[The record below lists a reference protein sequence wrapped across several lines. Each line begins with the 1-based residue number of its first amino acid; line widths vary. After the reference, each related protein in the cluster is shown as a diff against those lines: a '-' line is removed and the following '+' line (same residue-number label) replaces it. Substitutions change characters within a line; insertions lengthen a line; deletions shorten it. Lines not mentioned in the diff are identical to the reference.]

1 LPSFLDDRF
10 LVLVDND
17 ATTMGALWDTLAH
30 GAAMTP
36 FQSGG
41 WLESWYDTVGRSG
54 GEPMLVTVRDRWTE
68 RLVVMLPL
76 FVHQSGPLRIVRF
89 ADAGVSDYNAPV
101 LGPDAPVDPA
111 GAKQLWKAIRR
122 AVGEAD
128 LVNLTKMPTEIE
140 GRPNPL
146 ALLPQCG
153 PCAVGTNVLAID
165 GSWDDYLAGLDRKV
179 RKEIGRCWRVFSKR
193 DAATFRRVESRKDA
207 AQIMAAMER
216 QQRLRHQ
223 DGGRYFLDDPA
234 IAAFYRALVEN
245 GIGSG
250 EIVLTALT
258 CGDEVVATLL
268 GLARPPAYVMIRIS
282 SAAGAWTD
290 CSPGRL
296 VIVQTM
302 RMLHLQHYTTFDF
315 SIGDYP
321 HKRRLG
327 AARQPLLEFTAALS
341 ARGVPAAG
349 YDHAKHFIRR
359 FPAAEA
365 AARRMIAYAR
375 VPIALTAGRRNQPC
389 PSGFPVKQ

>member
-1 LPSFLDDRF
+1 MPDGEHARTVAVSFYQDDRF

-17 ATTMGALWDTLAH
+17 ARGMASRWDALAD

-36 FQSGG
+36 FQSGR
-41 WLESWYDTVGRSG
+41 WLESWYRTVGRSG
-54 GEPMLVTVRDRWTE
+54 GEPILLTVRDRRTQ
-68 RLVVMLPL
+68 RLVAMLPL
-76 FVHQSGPLRIVRF
+76 FAHRSGPLRVVRF

-101 LGPDAPVDPA
+101 LGPDAPVNLA
-111 GAKQLWKAIRR
+111 GAKALWKAIQR
-122 AVGEAD
+122 AVGDAD
-128 LVNLTKMPTEIE
+128 LVNFTKMPTEVE

-146 ALLPQCG
+146 ALLPECG
-153 PCAVGTNVLAID
+153 RCAVGTNVLSIN
-165 GSWDDYLAGLDRKV
+165 GSWDDYLSQLDRKV

-193 DAATFRRVESRKDA
+193 DGAAFRRVQDQTEA
-207 AQIMAAMER
+207 ARVMAAMEV

-223 DGGRYFLDDPA
+223 RGSAPYLLDNPA
-234 IAAFYRALVEN
+234 IAAFYRSLVKN

-250 EIVLTALT
+250 EIILTALT
-258 CGDEVVATLL
+258 CGDEVVSALL
-268 GLARPPAYVMIRIS
+268 GLARPPSYIMIRIS
-282 SAAGAWTD
+282 SAAGAWAD

-302 RMLHLQHYTTFDF
+302 RMLHQEHYTTFDF

-327 AARQPLLEFTAALS
+327 TEQRPLLELTSALS

-349 YDHAKHFIRR
+349 YDRAKHLIRR

-365 AARRMIAYAR
+365 MARRMIAYAR
-375 VPIALTAGRRNQPC
+375 VRPH
-389 PSGFPVKQ
+389 